1 VSDSR
6 SLAFTW
12 ASPTRIVFGPG
23 VLDRLP
29 ALLEETVG
37 PAARIFL
44 VTGRQSLRASGVL
57 DRVMATL
64 DGDRVS
70 LFDQVPPFPSP
81 ARLDSAV
88 AAARAA
94 RPDAVV
100 AIGGGSAMDVAKTVA
115 LLFTHD
121 GPPREY
127 VERRQPF
134 TRPGLPV
141 IAVPT
146 TSGSSS
152 EVTPFAAFWEMTAR
166 RSLHVATPLL
176 FPRAAL
182 VDPELALG
190 MSPALAAQ
198 TGFDAFTSAFESY
211 WSVEAT
217 PLSDALNLEVVRSF
231 AAHLERSCQRGDL
244 DARAGCALAATLS
257 GLAYSNSRPNAC
269 HAVST
274 PLTLFWGVAHGQAV
288 AVTLPAFLRW
298 TAPAIGS
305 RLPALWRALGVDDLD
320 DAVRRITAMMTACG
334 LATRLQEL
342 GPGLADV
349 ETLVEHM
356 RWERVA
362 VLPRPLGRE
371 HARELLTALV

>member
-1 VSDSR
+1 VTETAPSS
-6 SLAFTW
+6 FTW

-29 ALLEETVG
+29 ALIEELVG

-57 DRVMATL
+57 DRVLATL
-64 DGDRVS
+64 DRGRAT
-70 LFDQVPPFPSP
+70 LFDQVPPFPP
-81 ARLDSAV
+81 PVHLEAAA
-88 AAARAA
+88 AAARGA

-100 AIGGGSAMDVAKTVA
+100 AIGGGSALDVGKTVA
-115 LLFTHD
+115 LLLTHD
-121 GPPREY
+121 GPPLEY
-127 VERRQPF
+127 VERRRPF
-134 TRPGLPV
+134 TRPGLPL

-152 EVTPFAAFWEMTAR
+152 EVTPFAAFWEMSAR

-176 FPRAAL
+176 FPRVAL

-231 AAHLERSCQRGDL
+231 AAHLERSCQLAEPG
-244 DARAGCALAATLS
+244 ARAGCALAATLS

-288 AVTLPAFLRW
+288 AVTLTSFLRW
-298 TAPAIGS
+298 TAPTIGP
-305 RLPALWRALGVDDLD
+305 RLPPLWRALGVDDLD
-320 DAVRRITAMMTACG
+320 GATRRITAMMETCG
-334 LATRLQEL
+334 LATRLGEL
-342 GPGLADV
+342 GVGAADV

-356 RWERVA
+356 RWERVG
-362 VLPRPLGRE
+362 VLRRALGRDD
-371 HARELLTALV
+371 ARGLLAALV